1 MATKRPREE
10 ERIDIKNLQLGE
22 DFVEEKAEAMF
33 YAEIKVRSGARDM
46 RQGVGVIL
54 IVHCVVEHPLLQHA
68 PKNPPCASLCRVTD
82 LTLRW
87 MAGHPGPCQCPAGT
101 RV

>member
-1 MATKRPREE
+1 MATRNKPREE
-10 ERIDIKNLQLGE
+10 DKTDIRNLELGE

-46 RQGVGVIL
+46 RQGGVIL
-54 IVHCVVEHPLLQHA
+54 IVHCVLEHPLLQHA
-68 PKNPPCASLCRVTD
+68 PKIPPCASLCRVTG

-87 MAGHPGPCQCPAGT
+87 MVGHPGPCQCPAGT